1 MTKAL
6 VIGYGSI
13 GKRHSDVLQS
23 MEMIS
28 EVSVLSS
35 QENLPYR
42 TIRSLKEI
50 ASLAPDYIVIASNTL
65 RHFEELCF
73 LEENFKEKTILVEK
87 PLFEKY
93 HDFTVQN
100 NAVLVGFNLRFHP
113 LMQFIRKKVTQKNLW
128 NINVFCGSYLP
139 EWRPGR
145 DYRTTSSAM
154 KGSGGGVLLDLSHE
168 LDYVQWLAGK
178 ITPEYI
184 VNEKVSNLD
193 IETDDFLMLSGRSE
207 HGVALQISLN
217 YFTRKPVRQII
228 IDGEGISIQADLVTS
243 TATINENGSESC
255 YSWDDFS
262 RDDGYCTEHHA
273 LLSGDFTNACSYQE
287 GQELMRL
294 VDVIR
299 NWEN

>member
-13 GKRHSDVLQS
+13 GRRHSEVLQS

-28 EVSVLSS
+28 EVSVLSG
-35 QENLPYR
+35 QENLLYR
-42 TIRSLKEI
+42 TIRSLEEI
-50 ASLAPDYIVIASNTL
+50 ESLAPDYIVIASNTL

-73 LEENFKEKTILVEK
+73 LEDNFKDKTILVEK
-87 PLFEKY
+87 PLFGKY
-93 HDFTVQN
+93 HDLIVQN
-100 NAVLVGFNLRFHP
+100 NSVWVGYSLRFHP
-113 LMQFIRKKVTQKNLW
+113 LMQLIRKKIERRNLW
-128 NINVFCGSYLP
+128 NISVFCGSYLP

-154 KGSGGGVLLDLSHE
+154 KDSGGGVLLDLSHE

-178 ITPEYI
+178 IIPEYI
-184 VNEKVSNLD
+184 VNEKISDLD
-193 IETDDFLMLSGRSE
+193 IETDDFLMLAGRSE
-207 HGVALQISLN
+207 HGVVLQISLN

-228 IDGEGISIQADLVTS
+228 IDGEGISIQADLITS
-243 TATINENGSESC
+243 TATVLENGSESC

-262 RDDGYCTEHHA
+262 RDDECRTEHCA

-287 GQELMRL
+287 GQDLMRL